1 MGNILT
7 ARISITGTRPLLWH
21 AFGPDA
27 IPLTKRERSGVA
39 GNDPDEWRRTV
50 LATTDRQ
57 LYLADTYLFGALRDG
72 ARFTRKGRGT
82 LQPAV
87 TSTLQ
92 IAAEQIVLTDLT
104 LPDPLTT
111 DPAQPVYLDVRSV
124 TNPTTR
130 GRNVRYRIAAAPGW
144 ALTCP
149 ITWDKT
155 VVSRGEMEAVVIDA
169 GRLVGVGSGRAIGM
183 GRFAVTTFAIDD
195 AD

>member
-1 MGNILT
+1 MGNTLT
-7 ARISITGTRPLLWH
+7 AHVTITGARPLLWH

-39 GNDPDEWRRTV
+39 GNDPEEWRRTV
-50 LATTDRQ
+50 LATNDRR
-57 LYLADTYLFGALRDG
+57 LYLGGTYLFGALRDG

-87 TSTLQ
+87 ASTLQ
-92 IAAEQIVLTDLT
+92 VADVPIFLIGLT
-104 LPDPLTT
+104 LPEPLTT

-124 TNPTTR
+124 KNPATKA
-130 GRNVRYRIAAAPGW
+130 RNVRYRIAAAPGW
-144 ALTCP
+144 ALTVA

-155 VVSRGEMEAVVIDA
+155 VVSRGEMEAVATNA

-183 GRFAVTTFAIDD
+183 GRFEVTAFVIDS
-195 AD
+195 AA